1 MGDSRPMHIGL
12 IGGIGPAATDF
23 YYRGLIERHA
33 ASGIPLELTIA
44 HADVRE
50 MSRNLINKE
59 PGRQADIFAR
69 LVQRLKDAGAAA
81 AAITSMGG
89 HFCVKQLEAIS
100 PLPILNAIPE
110 VDAAVA
116 RSKLRKI
123 GIMGTRTVMESRLY
137 GGISSAEILAPEGEA
152 MEQVH
157 SAYIEMATVGKVTD
171 AQRRTFFAVGRH
183 LCRERGAEAIMLGGT
198 DLFLAFIGHDPG
210 FAVVDCADIHV
221 DAIYRTSSAA

>member
-1 MGDSRPMHIGL
+1 MGDSRAMHIGL

-33 ASGIPLELTIA
+33 ASGLPLELTIA

-50 MSRNLINKE
+50 MSRNLANKE
-59 PGRQADIFAR
+59 PARQAEIFAR

-89 HFCVKQLEAIS
+89 HFCVRQLEAIS

-116 RSKLRKI
+116 RSKLKRI

-137 GGISSAEILAPEGEA
+137 GGISAAEIVAPEGEV

-157 SAYIEMATVGKVTD
+157 SAYIEMATVGRVTD
-171 AQRRTFFAVGRH
+171 AQRRVFFAVGRY

-198 DLFLAFIGHDPG
+198 DLFLAFVGHDPG
-210 FAVVDCADIHV
+210 FALVDCADIHV
-221 DAIYRTSSAA
+221 EAIYAKSSAA